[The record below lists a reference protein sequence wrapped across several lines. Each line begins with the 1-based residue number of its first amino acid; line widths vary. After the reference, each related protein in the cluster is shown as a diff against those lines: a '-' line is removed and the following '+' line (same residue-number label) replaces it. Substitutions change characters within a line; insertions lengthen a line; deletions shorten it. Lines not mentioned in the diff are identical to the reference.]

1 MEGPLYY
8 LDEVDTSEDDGDT
21 ELEVDQLKVLKRE
34 TIDYWILLAQLGFLF
49 I

>member
-21 ELEVDQLKVLKRE
+21 ELEVDRLKVLKEKRLIIE
-34 TIDYWILLAQLGFLF
+34 FC
-49 I
+49 